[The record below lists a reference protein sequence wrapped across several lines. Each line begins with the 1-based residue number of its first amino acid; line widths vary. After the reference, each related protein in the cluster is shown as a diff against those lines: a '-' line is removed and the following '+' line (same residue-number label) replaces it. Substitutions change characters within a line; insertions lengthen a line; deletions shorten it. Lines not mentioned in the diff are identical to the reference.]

1 VLELRDLVDRPV
13 DLDVV
18 AVFELVGGDRGESV
32 LLEPNLDGLAVCG
45 QPYRRVLVGRRSKP
59 PSAEHHRRLV
69 AKPTVVFAIVVAWTL
84 LRLRW

>member
-32 LLEPNLDGLAVCG
+32 LLEPNLDELV
-45 QPYRRVLVGRRSKP
+45 PYRRVLAGRRSKP
-59 PSAEHHRRLV
+59 PPAEHHRRLV
-69 AKPTVVFAIVVAWTL
+69 AKPTVVFAIVVARTSPHP
-84 LRLRW
+84 RW